1 MPVELDGQVHHIAA
15 RIEAVGR
22 GVGPTAG
29 HVDAHGRT
37 APNDLVAID
46 VETGQL
52 QVAACR
58 LRQPLAQERE
68 GARFV
73 AVAVLIPQA
82 VHLRA
87 EHGVANL
94 VHQRSVCGQGGRKR
108 KLRTDKFLCRIAQID
123 LIHHAAGVVLGQE
136 RQVVAAES
144 AALLFLAHEIG
155 ARRDF
160 VGAQALFAAPQGRQ
174 RRVGLFGQHPREEV
188 KHLVGAVANGEE
200 SRGLQVVGASQLVGG
215 NAAGGQPLADG
226 AAEVMGGGIV
236 HIAAESVVE
245 TIGAQHKLSVAV
257 GFDVHTLSAP
267 QVHGAVVHGNA
278 REHMLALQLPAGGEV
293 TVFDPNVLEFGR
305 ERLLHARILREDGA
319 VLLHPAAQDEAL
331 VFHHVLERGGRTDH
345 LGGGAEVVE
354 FSAREG
360 EHGHGE
366 FAQVFIDGGGMRAE
380 GTTELR
386 IEVVGHA
393 AAVFAERAAAQE
405 RNGAVAQQPD
415 AQIHERQV
423 GGGQF
428 VLALDARFLEHEV
441 ELLRMV
447 TMHEEHAVIAR
458 RCGVG
463 PQAVAH
469 HIGLRHRQEG
479 LGGANIDVAARHQR
493 AQAVGSGRHDALI
506 ERKLEREQGLVEA
519 LPAGPAKHGDG
530 QQHLAAGRISR
541 QAATLTA
548 GVQQDALLT
557 RQPLVEILDPFGLSG
572 AFEQP
577 RGTAA
582 AAEFAVDGIGGAEIF
597 VGRQLTD
604 GVEAVD
610 DVGRE
615 RQQFLHTGGNA
626 ASRDDRDGGFAANI
640 KDFRGSANER

>member
-1 MPVELDGQVHHIAA
+1 M
-15 RIEAVGR
+15 
-22 GVGPTAG
+22 GV
-29 HVDAHGRT
+29 
-37 APNDLVAID
+37 
-46 VETGQL
+46 
-52 QVAACR
+52 
-58 LRQPLAQERE
+58 
-68 GARFV
+68 
-73 AVAVLIPQA
+73 
-82 VHLRA
+82 
-87 EHGVANL
+87 
-94 VHQRSVCGQGGRKR
+94 
-108 KLRTDKFLCRIAQID
+108 DKFLCRIAQID

-155 ARRDF
+155 AGGDF
-160 VGAQALFAAPQGRQ
+160 VGAQALFAAPQCRQ

-200 SRGLQVVGASQLVGG
+200 PRGLQVVGASQLVGG

-236 HIAAESVVE
+236 HIAAESIVE
-245 TIGAQHKLSVAV
+245 TIGAQYKLAVAV
-257 GFDVHTLSAP
+257 GFDVHALSAP

-278 REHMLALQLPAGGEV
+278 REHVVALQLPAGGEV
-293 TVFDPNVLEFGR
+293 TVFDPNVLEFGC
-305 ERLLHARILREDGA
+305 ERLLYAGVLREDGA
-319 VLLHPAAQDEAL
+319 VFLHPAAQDESL

-366 FAQVFIDGGGMRAE
+366 AAQVFIDGGGMRAE

-386 IEVVGHA
+386 IEVVGHT

-441 ELLRMV
+441 ELLRVV

-469 HIGLRHRQEG
+469 HIGFWHRQEG
-479 LGGANIDVAARHQR
+479 LGGANIDVAARHEG

-506 ERKLEREQGLVEA
+506 ERKLE
-519 LPAGPAKHGDG
+519 
-530 QQHLAAGRISR
+530 
-541 QAATLTA
+541 
-548 GVQQDALLT
+548 
-557 RQPLVEILDPFGLSG
+557 
-572 AFEQP
+572 
-577 RGTAA
+577 
-582 AAEFAVDGIGGAEIF
+582 
-597 VGRQLTD
+597 
-604 GVEAVD
+604 
-610 DVGRE
+610 
-615 RQQFLHTGGNA
+615 
-626 ASRDDRDGGFAANI
+626 
-640 KDFRGSANER
+640 